1 MTKQHKNIPI
11 FEPVFAGNEK
21 KYLIEAIDTGWISS
35 QGPFITRFEADFAAY
50 HGVAHAVA
58 CSNCTTALHMAL
70 LAAGVGPGDEVLCPD
85 LTFISPAN
93 MIKLCGAEAVLVDIE
108 NQGFNIDPALLEVK
122 ITTRTKAVIVVH
134 QFGHAADMDAIC
146 TIAKKHNLVVIEDVA
161 EAVGARYKGR
171 MLGTI
176 GDMAC
181 YSMYGNKIITTGEG
195 GAVIT
200 NNPKIDRD
208 LRVLRDHGMTPGK
221 KYHHEI
227 LGFNYR
233 LTNLQAA
240 VGLGQLERLDEILA
254 LRQKIAAH
262 YERRLSNA
270 SGLRWRP
277 QLSYSQSVF
286 WLATITL
293 QKPEWRDPFMRHLK
307 DNCIEP
313 RPMIFPVHFAPYFGY
328 APDTN
333 EFPVATTISLRSVH
347 LPSST
352 SLTTDDIDRICDVV
366 LEWTRRQ

>member
-1 MTKQHKNIPI
+1 MTTSNKTIPI
-11 FEPVFAGNEK
+11 FEPVLAGNEK

-50 HGVAHAVA
+50 HGVGHAVA

-85 LTFISPAN
+85 LTFIAPAN
-93 MIKLCGAEAVLVDIE
+93 MIKLTGAKVVLVDIE
-108 NQGFNIDPALLEVK
+108 AEGFNIDPTLLEAK
-122 ITTRTKAVIVVH
+122 ITSRTKAIIVVH

-146 TIAKKHNLVVIEDVA
+146 EIARKHNLVVIEDVA

-181 YSMYGNKIITTGEG
+181 YSMFGNKIITTGEG

-200 NNPKIDRD
+200 NNPKHDRD

-221 KYHHEI
+221 KYHHET

-254 LRQKIAAH
+254 LRQKIADH

-270 SGLRWRP
+270 PGLRWRP
-277 QLSYSQSVF
+277 RLDYSQSVF

-293 QKPEWRDPFMRHLK
+293 DRPEWREPFMQHLR
-307 DNCIEP
+307 DNGIEP
-313 RPMIFPVHFAPYFGY
+313 RPMIFPVHFAPYLGY
-328 APDTN
+328 ERDTQ
-333 EFPVATTISLRSVH
+333 EFPIATSISLRSVH
-347 LPSST
+347 LPSSA
-352 SLTTDDIDRICDVV
+352 SLAPDDVNRICDAVM
-366 LEWTRRQ
+366 EWTGRQ